1 MALSVMPTKFN
12 LICNLCSSMNGYDSP
27 NGVVKMSQ
35 LCIVSLNYCISSH
48 PQKISRLDEHFL
60 QCVHIAWQW
69 SVEIDSALSAW
80 QYRL

>member
-1 MALSVMPTKFN
+1 
-12 LICNLCSSMNGYDSP
+12 MNGYDSP